1 MLLCTGYQPVPI
13 GQTQG
18 NGCADR
24 AKSVLPPKSTS
35 AYHPRFMCAVIK
47 IAPNRRCHNG
57 IFRPVTLFFCHSM
70 HNFCLPIPAM
80 HGFLLLTS
88 TLQYKHN
95 CRAQDSTPVIRD
107 IMSMLSSSS
116 QSVGTA
122 KKYPPESMDSG
133 GLQEKLQSK
142 YFY

>member
-1 MLLCTGYQPVPI
+1 
-13 GQTQG
+13 
-18 NGCADR
+18 
-24 AKSVLPPKSTS
+24 
-35 AYHPRFMCAVIK
+35 MCAVIK

-57 IFRPVTLFFCHSM
+57 IFQSLSPYFSAIVCIIFVF
-70 HNFCLPIPAM
+70 PIPAM

-95 CRAQDSTPVIRD
+95 CRLQDSTPVIRG

-116 QSVGTA
+116 QSLKVELQ
-122 KKYPPESMDSG
+122 KYPPESMDSG

>member
-1 MLLCTGYQPVPI
+1 
-13 GQTQG
+13 
-18 NGCADR
+18 
-24 AKSVLPPKSTS
+24 
-35 AYHPRFMCAVIK
+35 
-47 IAPNRRCHNG
+47 
-57 IFRPVTLFFCHSM
+57 
-70 HNFCLPIPAM
+70 M

-122 KKYPPESMDSG
+122 KKYPPESMDSS

>member
-1 MLLCTGYQPVPI
+1 
-13 GQTQG
+13 
-18 NGCADR
+18 
-24 AKSVLPPKSTS
+24 
-35 AYHPRFMCAVIK
+35 
-47 IAPNRRCHNG
+47 
-57 IFRPVTLFFCHSM
+57 
-70 HNFCLPIPAM
+70 M

-95 CRAQDSTPVIRD
+95 CRLQDSTPVIRA

-116 QSVGTA
+116 QPDRFKNPSVGNA
-122 KKYPPESMDSG
+122 KRYPPESMDSG